1 MGAACY
7 FERGSQVSQHNLE
20 MGGRVDDVTLV
31 LAPPEGIDEVD
42 AFFEERFARF
52 DVAHAQC
59 FDPVERDR
67 LLATIEAGFGGLDQ
81 FNASLKGVVAD
92 LLKRAADTP
101 RGGPSFSVRSSTSN
115 L

>member
-67 LLATIEAGFGGLDQ
+67 LLVSDHRSGLWWPRPIQ
-81 FNASLKGVVAD
+81 RIAQG
-92 LLKRAADTP
+92 R
-101 RGGPSFSVRSSTSN
+101 RGGSAKARRGHATRRAIVLRAVVDE
-115 L
+115 